1 MYCSVTTICHFF
13 IYSIIIIIII
23 IIILFIFFLNDFLAS
38 SRSSP
43 HSKSNDV
50 IYSVQL
56 DRAGQSLGISLQG
69 GNLEWR
75 PV

>member
-1 MYCSVTTICHFF
+1 MCTVVLPQYAIF
-13 IYSIIIIIII
+13 
-23 IIILFIFFLNDFLAS
+23 LFIPLLLLLLLLFFFFFFLNDFLAS